1 MGMGNRNAANGSM
14 IAGMGGFGCM
24 LYNATGA
31 ATKYEPEAE
40 NRHIV
45 AVQALTD
52 TTIRTVGAA
61 WDAPAAVDGLVLTA
75 GNCLYLK
82 AASVTI
88 FERYRHYVLWIWPGS
103 RGRWGIMSLSLMN
116 RINRN
121 NKTGKGDGKNMD
133 RNASVQVKVQQ
144 TAQKLLYK
152 ICGRKGG
159 LS

>member
-1 MGMGNRNAANGSM
+1 MSMGNKTAANTSM

-24 LYNATGA
+24 YYNATGA
-31 ATKYEPEAE
+31 ATKYEPAVD

-61 WDAPAAVDGLVLTA
+61 WDAPAEVDGVILTA

-88 FERYRHYVLWIWPGS
+88 TSGT
-103 RGRWGIMSLSLMN
+103 GILYY
-116 RINRN
+116 
-121 NKTGKGDGKNMD
+121 GYG
-133 RNASVQVKVQQ
+133 QVTEAGVD
-144 TAQKLLYK
+144 
-152 ICGRKGG
+152 
-159 LS
+159 

>member
-24 LYNATGA
+24 IYKPERPL
-31 ATKYEPEAE
+31 KYEPEAE

-52 TTIRTVGAA
+52 TTIRTAGAA

-88 FERYRHYVLWIWPGS
+88 SSGT
-103 RGRWGIMSLSLMN
+103 GIMYY
-116 RINRN
+116 
-121 NKTGKGDGKNMD
+121 GYG
-133 RNASVQVKVQQ
+133 QV
-144 TAQKLLYK
+144 AEA
-152 ICGRKGG
+152 GG
-159 LS
+159 E

>member
-61 WDAPAAVDGLVLTA
+61 WDAPAAVDGLVLT
-75 GNCLYLK
+75 CLSLFGLLFFLLVK
-82 AASVTI
+82 
-88 FERYRHYVLWIWPGS
+88 FLLGHRVLWI
-103 RGRWGIMSLSLMN
+103 
-116 RINRN
+116 
-121 NKTGKGDGKNMD
+121 
-133 RNASVQVKVQQ
+133 
-144 TAQKLLYK
+144 LLLTF
-152 ICGRKGG
+152 G
-159 LS
+159 LLA